1 MTRRTAA
8 CAVAVALSLAIA
20 RAEPVSM
27 AQIAHEYVRLV
38 LAMGQHDPD
47 YVDAY
52 YGPAAIKAEADA
64 AKLTLD
70 DIAKSIGTVH
80 GWLKGVPADGRDE
93 LSRLRHQYLEK
104 QLS

>member
-1 MTRRTAA
+1 MGLCIRCAA
-8 CAVAVALSLAIA
+8 AVSLAVAVVC
-20 RAEPVSM
+20 AEPVSM
-27 AQIAHEYVRLV
+27 AEIAHEYVRLV
-38 LAMGQHDPD
+38 LAMGQHDHD

-70 DIAKSIGTVH
+70 DIAKSIDTVH

-93 LSRLRHQYLEK
+93 LSRLRHQYLE
-104 QLS
+104 